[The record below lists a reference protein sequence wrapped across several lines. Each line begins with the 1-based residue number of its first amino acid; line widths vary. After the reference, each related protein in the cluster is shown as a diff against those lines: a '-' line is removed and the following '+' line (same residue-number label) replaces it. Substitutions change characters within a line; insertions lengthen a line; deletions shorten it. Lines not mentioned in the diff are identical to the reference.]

1 MTAPTTAMKCAIH
14 DMRDTAGVCS
24 CSDIVKVLRLPDAD
38 LAKLKD
44 LSKAINR
51 TAYHGGI
58 GLEESGKY
66 LGLLDRILAIH
77 GQEVA

>member
-1 MTAPTTAMKCAIH
+1 MTSQPF
-14 DMRDTAGVCS
+14 
-24 CSDIVKVLRLPDAD
+24 RLSPAD
-38 LAKLKD
+38 VDLLKQ

-66 LGLLDRILAIH
+66 LGLLDRIIIAN
-77 GQEVA
+77 GGTPP

>member
-1 MTAPTTAMKCAIH
+1 MTILKCSIH
-14 DMRDTAGVCS
+14 DERNITGVCA
-24 CSDIVKVLRLPDAD
+24 CSDIVKALRLSAVDID
-38 LAKLKD
+38 KLKA

-51 TAYHGGI
+51 TAYHGGL

-77 GQEVA
+77 GAEEED